1 MACEIDFT
9 HLLSSPLP
17 PFPSL
22 SFFPSLLSLPS
33 PSFSLSLLQS
43 FSHCS
48 TLWVSIVAFCV
59 IGVGVAFGTVPIYSD
74 LLKVAK

>member
-22 SFFPSLLSLPS
+22 SFFPSLPSLAL
-33 PSFSLSLLQS
+33 FYNHSLIVV
-43 FSHCS
+43 HCGY
-48 TLWVSIVAFCV
+48 L
-59 IGVGVAFGTVPIYSD
+59 
-74 LLKVAK
+74 